1 MYQHRHGSYP
11 FFSVDIIRIM
21 IQNTNGQLI
30 MKVVSSKLV
39 SKWLLICDDKNVNV
53 VAQMQVI
60 LKMCDNYTRDVLEIP
75 NGTLLLIV

>member
-1 MYQHRHGSYP
+1 
-11 FFSVDIIRIM
+11 
-21 IQNTNGQLI
+21 

-60 LKMCDNYTRDVLEIP
+60 LKMCDNYTHDVLEIP